1 MIKSNCVAKKSM
13 ALYSDTESDQRDV
26 LKLEALNR
34 HTIQLF
40 DFGRRCARAIFDEA
54 LLLSELCHLR

>member
-1 MIKSNCVAKKSM
+1 VVAKESM
-13 ALYSDTESDQRDV
+13 ALYSDIESDQRDV

-40 DFGRRCARAIFDEA
+40 D
-54 LLLSELCHLR
+54 LWSSLCQSNFR